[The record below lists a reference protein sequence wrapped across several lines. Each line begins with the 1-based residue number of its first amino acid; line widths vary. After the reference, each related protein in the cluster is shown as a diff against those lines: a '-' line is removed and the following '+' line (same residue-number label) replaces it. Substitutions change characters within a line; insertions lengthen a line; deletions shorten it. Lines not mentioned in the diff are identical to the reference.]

1 MSLCFL
7 QSGIL
12 LTNLFPR
19 LHVFQA
25 DLQDLTIVRGVMTQG
40 RNSKVVNQWVTQYR
54 VLYSS
59 DCNTWTYVGADLT
72 DDVSATVF
80 EPSFQK
86 TNNLGF
92 RPGQTQTRLYSH
104 RSRIQA

>member
-1 MSLCFL
+1 MFL
-7 QSGIL
+7 AEWHFVD
-12 LTNLFPR
+12 NLFPR
-19 LHVFQA
+19 LRVFQV
-25 DLQDLTIVRGVMTQG
+25 DLQDLTVVRGVMTQG

-72 DDVSATVF
+72 DDVSATVC
-80 EPSFQK
+80 EPSLEK